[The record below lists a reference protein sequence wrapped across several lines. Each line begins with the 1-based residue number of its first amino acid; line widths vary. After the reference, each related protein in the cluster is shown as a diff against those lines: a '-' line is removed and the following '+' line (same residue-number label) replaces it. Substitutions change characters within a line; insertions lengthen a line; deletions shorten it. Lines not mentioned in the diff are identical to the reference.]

1 MEYEQIKVI
10 PEVLNVSNTSLLV
23 EVESTTIVDGQL
35 LSNIVGAVSEVD
47 LDEATLSS
55 LYELRESGQ
64 KSKSSSE
71 KKPLKRVKTQ
81 NLQ

>member
-1 MEYEQIKVI
+1 
-10 PEVLNVSNTSLLV
+10 
-23 EVESTTIVDGQL
+23 VDGQL

-64 KSKSSSE
+64 KSKSSLE

>member
-1 MEYEQIKVI
+1 MEYKQIKVI

-64 KSKSSSE
+64 KSKSSLE